1 MSANPVAVI
10 TGASRGIGAGL
21 TQAFRARGYAVIATA
36 LQMDPFDGDDDVQ
49 AISGDI
55 ANPATAQQIEA
66 AAMDRFG
73 RIDTLV
79 NNAGIFISKPFM
91 AYTKQDFD
99 AVTGVNVDGFFYL
112 TQRVVGRMIAQGHG
126 HVVNITASLIDQ
138 PRVST
143 PAALT
148 SLTKGGLAAVTKALA
163 VELADKGIRVNAVA
177 PGVID
182 TPMHAGEEHAPPKS
196 PFDRMGEVPD
206 VVGAVLY
213 LESAPFVTGQV
224 LHVDGGS
231 SAGRD

>member
-1 MSANPVAVI
+1 MSANPVAII

-36 LQMDPFDGDDDVQ
+36 LQMDPFEGDDVQ
-49 AISGDI
+49 TVRGDI

-79 NNAGIFISKPFM
+79 NNAGIFVSKPFM

-99 AVTGVNVDGFFYL
+99 AITGVNVDGFFYL
-112 TQRVVGRMIAQGHG
+112 TQRVVGRMTAQSHG
-126 HVVNITASLIDQ
+126 HIVNITASLIDQ
-138 PRVST
+138 PRAST

-148 SLTKGGLAAVTKALA
+148 SLTKGGLAAVTRSLA
-163 VELADKGIRVNAVA
+163 VELADRGIRVNAVA

-182 TPMHAGEEHAPPKS
+182 TPMHAGEERIPPKS
-196 PFDRMGEVPD
+196 PFDRMGD
-206 VVGAVLY
+206 VQDIVDAVLY